1 MEYLSKIN
9 DVIPEIFSAIIKKYD
24 FKYKRFSTLISILYR
39 DNYVITMMVE
49 REYIDI
55 YFIKKEGDI
64 INKYWIQPFILQN
77 LTDENRCNQ
86 REGDD
91 WETKLINHLLIYEN
105 VLRTRWESIL
115 LGKMDWVEEYKKSKM
130 PSIREFCENEYVKYK
145 DIFDEMK
152 GQII

>member
-9 DVIPEIFSAIIKKYD
+9 DVIPEIFSDIIKKYD
-24 FKYKRFSTLISILYR
+24 FKYKRFSSLISILYR

-77 LTDENRCNQ
+77 LTDENRSNK

-91 WETKLINHLLIYEN
+91 WETKLINYLLIYEN

-115 LGKMDWVEEYKKSKM
+115 LGKLDWVEEYKKSKM
-130 PSIREFCENEYVKYK
+130 PSIREFYPKEYVEYK
-145 DIFDEMK
+145 DVFDEMK